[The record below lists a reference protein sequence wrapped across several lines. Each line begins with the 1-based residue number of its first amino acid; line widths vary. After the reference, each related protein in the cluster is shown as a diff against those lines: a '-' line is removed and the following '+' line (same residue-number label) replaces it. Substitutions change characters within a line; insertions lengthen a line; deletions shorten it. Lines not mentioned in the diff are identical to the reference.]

1 MTRAQVQPEA
11 PVAGSDWAGGRC
23 RDPASTSPPRRV
35 DLDSLVEIYHRF
47 TPGLYRYAARQ
58 LGDQA
63 LAEDCVAETFRRL
76 LEALAGGGGPY
87 EYVQAYLYTIAH
99 NWITDQ
105 FRKKSL
111 PVEPAIPRA
120 GSTRHDPARI
130 AQERLE
136 LDRVRAALTHLNPSQ
151 RQVIAMRYLEGRS
164 HHEIAALLGKSI
176 GSVRTLQHRGV
187 VQLKRLLVQSE
198 SWG

>member
-1 MTRAQVQPEA
+1 MNHDAALAPPARRA
-11 PVAGSDWAGGRC
+11 
-23 RDPASTSPPRRV
+23 

-47 TPGLYRYAARQ
+47 SPGLHRYAARL

-76 LEALAGGGGPY
+76 LEVLVSGGGPH

-99 NWITDQ
+99 NWVRDQ
-105 FRKKSL
+105 YRKKAL
-111 PVEPAIPRA
+111 PVSPVYPKAESNRQ
-120 GSTRHDPARI
+120 DPARI

-136 LDRVRAALTHLNPSQ
+136 LDSVRAALMDLSPGQ

-164 HHEIAALLGKSI
+164 HHEIADLLGKSI
-176 GSVRTLQHRGV
+176 GSVRTLHHRGV
-187 VQLKRLLVQSE
+187 VQLKRLLIPSE
-198 SWG
+198 NRG

>member
-1 MTRAQVQPEA
+1 MSREPALVSPA
-11 PVAGSDWAGGRC
+11 RC
-23 RDPASTSPPRRV
+23 V
-35 DLDSLVEIYHRF
+35 DLDSVVEIYHQF
-47 TPGLYRYAARQ
+47 SPGLYRYASRL

-76 LEALAGGGGPY
+76 LEALVGGGGPY

-99 NWITDQ
+99 NWVTDQ

-111 PVEPAIPRA
+111 SVGPAVPKA
-120 GSTRHDPARI
+120 DSTRHDPACI

-136 LDRVRAALTHLNPSQ
+136 LDRVRAALAHLNPDQ
-151 RQVIAMRYLEGRS
+151 RQVISMRYLEGRS
-164 HHEIAALLGKSI
+164 PHEIAGLLGKSI

-187 VQLKRLLVQSE
+187 VQLKRLLIQSE
-198 SWG
+198 SKG

>member
-1 MTRAQVQPEA
+1 MSREPALA
-11 PVAGSDWAGGRC
+11 P
-23 RDPASTSPPRRV
+23 PTRRV
-35 DLDSLVEIYHRF
+35 DLDSLVEIYTRF
-47 TPGLYRYAARQ
+47 SPGLYRYAARL

-87 EYVQAYLYTIAH
+87 KYVQAYLYTIAH
-99 NWITDQ
+99 NWVTDQ

-111 PVEPAIPRA
+111 PVGTASPKAD
-120 GSTRHDPARI
+120 STRHDPARI

-136 LDRVRAALTHLNPSQ
+136 LDRVRAALARLNPSQ
-151 RQVIAMRYLEGRS
+151 RQVIAMRYLEVRS
-164 HHEIAALLGKSI
+164 HHEIAGLLGKSI

-187 VQLKRLLVQSE
+187 MQLKRLLVQSE
-198 SWG
+198 SKG

>member
-1 MTRAQVQPEA
+1 MNHDAALA
-11 PVAGSDWAGGRC
+11 P
-23 RDPASTSPPRRV
+23 PARRV
-35 DLDSLVEIYHRF
+35 DLDSLVEIYHQF
-47 TPGLYRYAARQ
+47 SPGLHRYATRL

-76 LEALAGGGGPY
+76 LEAVVSGGGPY

-99 NWITDQ
+99 NWVRDQ
-105 FRKKSL
+105 YRKKSL
-111 PVEPAIPRA
+111 SIGPEGPKAD
-120 GSTRHDPARI
+120 STRHDPARI

-136 LDRVRAALTHLNPSQ
+136 LDSVRAALMYLSPSQ

-164 HHEIAALLGKSI
+164 HHEIADLLGKSI

-187 VQLKRLLVQSE
+187 VQLKRLLIPSE
-198 SWG
+198 NR